1 MLLRLL
7 FKGVG
12 HVHLDI
18 VTNWVAA
25 ERQREAEETPWR
37 AVAAVMVLAASLAA
51 VLTPATISM
60 AALLGWLG

>member
-1 MLLRLL
+1 MLLTLL

-12 HVHLDI
+12 CVHLDF

-25 ERQREAEETPWR
+25 ERQQEAEETPWR
-37 AVAAVMVLAASLAA
+37 AVVAAMVLAASLAA
-51 VLTPATISM
+51 VLTPAAIAA